1 MARLQAKSVGSPDE
15 VRTFP
20 NGTLEIY
27 SLDDV
32 VIGRTLFQPGWHW
45 ATDVKPIAGTPSC
58 QYHHLG
64 VCIGGRLG
72 ILTLGDLHESIRAR
86 GRPNFVKIRLAD
98 HLPNAPGVYL
108 ASGR

>member
-64 VCIGGRLG
+64 VCIRGLLGVRL
-72 ILTLGDLHESIRAR
+72 DD
-86 GRPNFVKIRLAD
+86 V
-98 HLPNAPGVYL
+98 
-108 ASGR
+108 